1 MYTAVVLRLRAM
13 LLYLG
18 HATEQHPGLSKDVR
32 AKIHSML
39 DPLDR
44 LMIKIAHNRNHKLYC
59 NIAGKC
65 ICRHAVDAG
74 SRSGTVHRLKY
85 GVCTYDVDFTYIP
98 GSCCYLHEGDEY
110 RVQTTGGTGSRACDF
125 TTIKKYCARGGYCEL
140 LAWCIQEYRAESQ
153 RHRDTEEFW
162 SEAISNCS
170 TQTLDIFAA
179 MYTAP
184 RASSPGTT
192 DYLRL
197 VATKSRDPKPVL
209 DWLWVRGLQMLH
221 FDMFCALIT
230 RGMTDLA
237 IHYLDLT
244 VCWCGLPGAVPFG
257 ICEKHRE
264 AYWGSER
271 ESVISGAIICMIRKL
286 HISAA
291 KSLWGSVTYIS
302 NNSIMRAFL
311 TADLH
316 SGSAKAFA
324 ELIEWLKSIGA
335 KDVIDLSKAYYI
347 AAGCRE
353 LFTNSTTVEYRRAY
367 NTKGEYSLDIIKWL
381 HEQGVPM
388 PHSELA
394 GNTAFLAAA
403 GDLFEWALSIGIT
416 PQWEHLVFA
425 VENDSSALHIIS
437 KHIEMTPQVA
447 NKLLCA
453 GILTHLPARK

>member
-1 MYTAVVLRLRAM
+1 M

-32 AKIHSML
+32 SKIHSML

-44 LMIKIAHNRNHKLYC
+44 LMIKIAHNRNHKLHC

-74 SRSGTVHRLKY
+74 SRSGTVHSDQY
-85 GVCTYDVDFTYIP
+85 GVCTYDVNFTYIP
-98 GSCCYLHEGDEY
+98 GSCCYLHEGNKY
-110 RVQTTGGTGSRACDF
+110 RVRIAGGTGSRACDF

-170 TQTLDIFAA
+170 TQTLDIFTA
-179 MYTAP
+179 MYTTP
-184 RASSPGTT
+184 SASSRWSV
-192 DYLRL
+192 DYCRL
-197 VATKSRDPKPVL
+197 AATKSRDPKPVL
-209 DWLWVRGLQMLH
+209 DWLRVRGLQVLN

-244 VCWCGLPGAVPFG
+244 VCWCGLPRAIPFG
-257 ICEKHRE
+257 ICEKHRNE
-264 AYWGSER
+264 YCYLER
-271 ESVISGAIICMIRKL
+271 ENVISGAIIYMIRKL
-286 HISAA
+286 HASAA
-291 KSLWGSVTYIS
+291 KSLWGSVASIS
-302 NNSIMRAFL
+302 NDSIRRAFL

-316 SGSAKAFA
+316 SGSVKAFA
-324 ELIEWLKSIGA
+324 EMIEWLKSIGA

-353 LFTNSTTVEYRRAY
+353 LLTHSNTVEYIHAHHP
-367 NTKGEYSLDIIKWL
+367 KGEYSLDIIKWL
-381 HEQGVPM
+381 HAQGVPM

-403 GDLFEWALSIGIT
+403 GDLFEWALSVGIT

-425 VENDSSALHIIS
+425 VENNSSALPIIIQY
-437 KHIEMTPQVA
+437 IEMTPQVA